1 MSSNIS
7 YRVTLKLESGNQD
20 LAGVVNSV
28 AANLAA
34 VGGTIERII
43 MDAPAEY
50 SEIAAAA
57 SELLHLQNMILLE
70 VSQVI
75 KSTTKVATGVEP

>member
-7 YRVTLKLESGNQD
+7 YRVTLTQAGGIQG
-20 LAGVVNSV
+20 LATVVDSI

-34 VGGTIERII
+34 VGGTIDRII
-43 MDAPAEY
+43 MDAPVEY

-75 KSTTKVATGVEP
+75 KSTTKVAKGVEP

>member
-7 YRVTLKLESGNQD
+7 YRVTLTQESGKQD
-20 LAGVVNSV
+20 LARVVNSV

-34 VGGTIERII
+34 VGGTIDRII

-50 SEIAAAA
+50 SEVAAAA

-70 VSQVI
+70 VGQSLQQNS
-75 KSTTKVATGVEP
+75 KTAGVGA